1 MKSNGVVKSKTGP
14 KTRQY
19 CQNVWQ
25 DANNRHPENQEER
38 YEKLKPMQSRRQK
51 VTHEIIGKQRM

>member
-1 MKSNGVVKSKTGP
+1 MEAKKIAGKETRRIVKSNGVVKSKTGP
-14 KTRQY
+14 KTRQH

-38 YEKLKPMQSRRQK
+38 
-51 VTHEIIGKQRM
+51 